1 MISTL
6 RWVRKTFHFFFLDL
20 LPNSRFFASQDA
32 KSTWGVRR
40 QQHFP
45 IFFCLFGPRSD
56 FYMFSVEGENWDPT
70 RTRYVHKTVLR
81 REKGI
86 SPPKCGFSQNQNDKN
101 KKKTQSPSAMQSS
114 ITDEASHAS
123 RQPRTN
129 STPTPA
135 PTDNSRSDR
144 QIQGG
149 GRGSLR
155 EPLDLALKRNAAA
168 LETNQQGDADTAS
181 TGACV
186 SQQQQQHLESLR
198 SRERAS
204 SFRAPFEC
212 IDDDDGGPSSPS
224 SRCLGDETTPI
235 QRLA

>member
-101 KKKTQSPSAMQSS
+101 DKKKHNHHEQCS
-114 ITDEASHAS
+114 ITDEASHA
-123 RQPRTN
+123 RIETAAHQLN
-129 STPTPA
+129 SGTDRRPTTRGPI
-135 PTDNSRSDR
+135 

-149 GRGSLR
+149 GRGTSYCS
-155 EPLDLALKRNAAA
+155 P
-168 LETNQQGDADTAS
+168 T
-181 TGACV
+181 
-186 SQQQQQHLESLR
+186 
-198 SRERAS
+198 
-204 SFRAPFEC
+204 RAPR
-212 IDDDDGGPSSPS
+212 P
-224 SRCLGDETTPI
+224 RV
-235 QRLA
+235 